1 MEKITMVMK
10 IIGLAGRAGA
20 GKSTVASIMT
30 EVFGYVQISLAQ
42 PLRDGLKAMMG
53 LTDFQLDNPEEK
65 NNVIEWIGR
74 SPRELMQT
82 LGTGWGRESIADDI
96 WLRVADIQINKL
108 KKASPCMH
116 VYGIVIP
123 DVRFENSAD
132 WVRKKGG
139 TIIHVTRKSG
149 CQLTGNCS
157 THVSEQAIPIHE
169 NDIVLRNDSGLDDLY
184 EEIDFH
190 LKSIN

>member
-65 NNVIEWIGR
+65 NNVLSDGQRI
-74 SPRELMQT
+74 
-82 LGTGWGRESIADDI
+82 
-96 WLRVADIQINKL
+96 
-108 KKASPCMH
+108 
-116 VYGIVIP
+116 
-123 DVRFENSAD
+123 
-132 WVRKKGG
+132 
-139 TIIHVTRKSG
+139 
-149 CQLTGNCS
+149 
-157 THVSEQAIPIHE
+157 
-169 NDIVLRNDSGLDDLY
+169 
-184 EEIDFH
+184 
-190 LKSIN
+190 